1 MSFTISE
8 EEYKSI
14 VRELQL
20 EDAEGKYSVAHLRD
34 TLKHVDERNIRI
46 TPSIGKTLFGDLKM
60 KTFHISAVN
69 RIDQMASL
77 VGPNQKKPLSS
88 FTYMSSSQL
97 KSMGGIQT
105 EGGIIYELI
114 GTALFKGTSDI
125 MSIPDQWGRRWLQ
138 YYNVI
143 PTNLTNQFSESISN
157 FNKFNPKPLLSD
169 GRAITEYVARYSRL
183 VEDFIKQHRD
193 EIKKFVTR
201 ERGSSYNEILIQQF
215 VVKDVLITINNVRS
229 YGGGSEHKWLS
240 DYLQLDQI
248 TNRRELNEPELRQWK
263 EYNKMFRQLFDKITS
278 FATGNITYTDDT
290 NVALT
295 WVKERGGMIDSAEY
309 SKTFKDKELTEN
321 KTNKKMSKKI
331 KISESQLKT
340 IMERRHTYA
349 GDTNEEEKFD
359 IDQLEDKDKE
369 KVKVTKPEEVK
380 EQGEMNEYY
389 GGDTT
394 LSGWED
400 ETESAVR
407 KLSKVTIEH
416 LNNMSDK
423 QKSKMQFEMSHYDDN
438 VYDFIMDQI
447 GNVDANEIVEFAK
460 NNEDEIGTEA
470 QFVIFAIDDFCN
482 VLGINDDEEEEEEY
496 NDEEGQEEGNGEDE
510 MMNESIKSIREN
522 FKRFL

>member
-20 EDAEGKYSVAHLRD
+20 EDAEGKFSVAHLRD
-34 TLKHVDERNIRI
+34 TLKHIGEKNIRI

-97 KSMGGIQT
+97 RSMGGIQT

-125 MSIPDQWGRRWLQ
+125 MSIPDEWGRRWLQ

-143 PTNLTNQFSESISN
+143 PTSLTNEFNESISS

-169 GRAITEYVARYSRL
+169 RDATIRYVGLYSKI
-183 VEDFIKQHRD
+183 VEDFIKRHRD
-193 EIKKFVTR
+193 EIEKFVTR
-201 ERGSSYNEILIQQF
+201 ERGSGYNEILIQQF
-215 VVKDVLITINNVRS
+215 EVKDVLLTINNVRS
-229 YGGGSEHKWLS
+229 YGGSSEYKWLS

-278 FATGNITYTDDT
+278 FAKGNITYTDDT

-295 WVKERGGMIDSAEY
+295 WVKERGGMIDSTEY

-369 KVKVTKPEEVK
+369 KVKVTKPEEVE
-380 EQGEMNEYY
+380 EQDFGMDS
-389 GGDTT
+389 DT
-394 LSGWED
+394 SED
-400 ETESAVR
+400 S
-407 KLSKVTIEH
+407 L
-416 LNNMSDK
+416 
-423 QKSKMQFEMSHYDDN
+423 
-438 VYDFIMDQI
+438 
-447 GNVDANEIVEFAK
+447 
-460 NNEDEIGTEA
+460 
-470 QFVIFAIDDFCN
+470 
-482 VLGINDDEEEEEEY
+482 
-496 NDEEGQEEGNGEDE
+496 
-510 MMNESIKSIREN
+510 MNESIKNIKNN

>member
-14 VRELQL
+14 ARELQL
-20 EDAEGKYSVAHLRD
+20 EDSEGKYSIAHKRESLR
-34 TLKHVDERNIRI
+34 HIDEKNIRV
-46 TPSIGKTLFGDLKM
+46 TPSIGKSLFDDLKM
-60 KTFHISAVN
+60 KTFHISAVD
-69 RIDQMASL
+69 RIDQMAGL
-77 VGPNQKKPLSS
+77 VGVNQKKPLSS
-88 FTYMSSSQL
+88 FTYMSTSQL
-97 KSMGGIQT
+97 RSMGGIQT
-105 EGGIIYELI
+105 EGGIIYELV
-114 GTALFKGTSDI
+114 GTALFQGTSDI
-125 MSIPDQWGRRWLQ
+125 MSIPDERFRRWLPHH
-138 YYNVI
+138 YVI
-143 PTNLTNQFSESISN
+143 PSNLTNEYVEAISN
-157 FNKFNPKPLLSD
+157 FKKSNVKPSLSD
-169 GRAITEYVARYSRL
+169 ENATIGYVLGYVKV
-183 VEDFIKQHRD
+183 VENFVKQHKD
-193 EIKKFVTR
+193 EIRKFVTR
-201 ERGSSYNEILIQQF
+201 ERGSGYNEILIQQF
-215 VVKDVLITINNVRS
+215 EVKDILITVNNVKS
-229 YGGGSEHKWLS
+229 YGSSEYSWLS
-240 DYLQLDQI
+240 DYRQLNQMMD
-248 TNRRELNEPELRQWK
+248 RRDLNEPELRQWK
-263 EYNKMFRQLFDKITS
+263 EYHKMFKQLCDKLLS
-278 FATGNITYTDDT
+278 FAKGDITFTEDT
-290 NVALT
+290 SVALT

-340 IMERRHTYA
+340 IMERKHTYV

-447 GNVDANEIVEFAK
+447 GNVDASEIVEFAK

-482 VLGINDDEEEEEEY
+482 VLGVNDDEEEEEEY